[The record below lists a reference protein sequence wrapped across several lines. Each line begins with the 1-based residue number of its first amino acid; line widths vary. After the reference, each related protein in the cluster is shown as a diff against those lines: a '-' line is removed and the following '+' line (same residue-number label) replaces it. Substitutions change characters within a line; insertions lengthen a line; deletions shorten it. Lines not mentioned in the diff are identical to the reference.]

1 METIFAQ
8 SSKPGKAG
16 VAVFRISG
24 PKSLFALKHL
34 LKNNNIE
41 FVPRIMYCKKLINP
55 KNQELIDDAVVAYFQ
70 APASF
75 TGEDVV
81 EIYTHGSIAIAV
93 MLSEA
98 LLTID
103 GLRIAEPGEFTRRA
117 FLNGKFDLTA
127 AEGIA
132 DLIEAETVW
141 QHRQALKQVGG
152 ELEELYNGWRQTL
165 LTIIGL
171 LEAYIDFPDEDIPQE
186 ILNRVMTISADLK
199 YAIIKHLNDN
209 RRGELLRTGIKLTIL
224 GTPNVGKSSL
234 LNFLMQR
241 DVAIVSNIEGTTR
254 DIIEGHLDIGGYPII
269 LQDTAG
275 IRSSNDLIELEGIK
289 RAIESAK
296 MADIKIIMLD
306 AIKLSNSPSYFEEMV
321 DIRLLAEFA
330 AAPEFI
336 GDTERKTASST
347 ASVREDLSTGST
359 YKLPTEVE
367 LCKKSIIDLIDDNTI
382 MLVNKIDL
390 LDKSLGHCQPA
401 SVRDLDS
408 RLRGN
413 DIMEDRLR
421 PLNKNYL
428 KISIKEKIGLDI
440 LLKEI
445 ENIAHNIAG
454 LTESPHITRQR
465 QRECIEKALEYLEN
479 FNIENDLV
487 LATEDVRMA
496 IRSLSNVTGKISV
509 EEVLGEIFSNFCIG
523 K

>member
-306 AIKLSNSPSYFEEMV
+306 AIKLSNSPSYFEEMA
-321 DIRLLAEFA
+321 D
-330 AAPEFI
+330 
-336 GDTERKTASST
+336 
-347 ASVREDLSTGST
+347 
-359 YKLPTEVE
+359 
-367 LCKKSIIDLIDDNTI
+367 IIDLIDDNTI

-390 LDKSLGHCQPA
+390 LDKSLGYCQPA

-465 QRECIEKALEYLEN
+465 QRDCIEKALEYLEN
-479 FNIENDLV
+479 FNIDNDLV

>member
-8 SSKPGKAG
+8 SSKLGKAG

-34 LKNNNIE
+34 LNNNIE

-55 KNQELIDDAVVAYFQ
+55 KNQELIDDAVVVYFQ

-81 EIYTHGSIAIAV
+81 EIYTHGSIAIAA
-93 MLSEA
+93 MLTET

-103 GLRIAEPGEFTRRA
+103 GLRMAEPGEFTRRA

-141 QHRQALKQVGG
+141 QHRQAVKQVGG
-152 ELEELYNGWRQTL
+152 GLEELYNGWRQTL
-165 LTIIGL
+165 LTIIGF

-186 ILNRVMTISADLK
+186 ILNRVMTLSGELK

-275 IRSSNDLIELEGIK
+275 IRASNDLIELEGIK

-306 AIKLSNSPSYFEEMV
+306 AIKLSNSPSYFEEMA
-321 DIRLLAEFA
+321 D
-330 AAPEFI
+330 
-336 GDTERKTASST
+336 
-347 ASVREDLSTGST
+347 
-359 YKLPTEVE
+359 
-367 LCKKSIIDLIDDNTI
+367 IIDLIDDNSI

-390 LDKSLGHCQPA
+390 LDKSLGHCHSA
-401 SVRDLDS
+401 SVRDIDTCLH
-408 RLRGN
+408 GN
-413 DIMEDRLR
+413 DIMEDRLL

-428 KISIKEKIGLDI
+428 KISIKGKIGLDI

-465 QRECIEKALEYLEN
+465 QRDCIEKALEYLEN
-479 FNIENDLV
+479 FNIDNDLV

>member
-24 PKSLFALKHL
+24 SKSLVALKHL
-34 LKNNNIE
+34 IKNDNATFI
-41 FVPRIMYCKKLINP
+41 PRVMYCKKLINP
-55 KNQELIDDAVVAYFQ
+55 KNQELIDEAIVAYFQ

-81 EIYTHGSIAIAV
+81 EIYTHGSIAIAA
-93 MLSEA
+93 MLTET
-98 LLTID
+98 LLTIE
-103 GLRIAEPGEFTRRA
+103 GLRMAEPGEFTRRA

-141 QHRQALKQVGG
+141 QHRQAVKQVGG
-152 ELEELYNGWRQTL
+152 ELEALYNGWRQTL

-186 ILNRVMTISADLK
+186 ILNRVMTLSGELK
-199 YAIIKHLNDN
+199 YAIIKHLDDN

-224 GTPNVGKSSL
+224 GAPNVGKSSL

-275 IRSSNDLIELEGIK
+275 IRDSNDLIELEGIK
-289 RAIESAK
+289 RAIESAR
-296 MADIKIIMLD
+296 MADIKIVMLD
-306 AIKLSNSPSYFEEMV
+306 AVKLSNSPSL
-321 DIRLLAEFA
+321 DN
-330 AAPEFI
+330 
-336 GDTERKTASST
+336 
-347 ASVREDLSTGST
+347 
-359 YKLPTEVE
+359 
-367 LCKKSIIDLIDDNTI
+367 LIDDNTI
-382 MLVNKIDL
+382 ILINKIDL
-390 LDKSLGHCQPA
+390 LDDKCQIDMY
-401 SVRDLDS
+401 SNKLK
-408 RLRGN
+408 
-413 DIMEDRLR
+413 
-421 PLNKNYL
+421 KNYL
-428 KISIKEKIGLDI
+428 KISIKDNIGMDS

-445 ENIAHNIAG
+445 ENIARNIAG
-454 LTESPHITRQR
+454 LTETPHITRQR
-465 QRECIEKALEYLEN
+465 QRVFIEKALEYLKKFNNEN
-479 FNIENDLV
+479 FNGENDLV

>member
-24 PKSLFALKHL
+24 AKSLAALKHL
-34 LKNNNIE
+34 LKNDNVE
-41 FVPRIMYCKKLINP
+41 FIPRIMYCKKLINP
-55 KNQELIDDAVVAYFQ
+55 KNQELIDEAVVVYFQ

-81 EIYTHGSIAIAV
+81 EIYTHGSIAIAA
-93 MLSEA
+93 MLTET

-103 GLRIAEPGEFTRRA
+103 SLRMAEPGEFTRRA

-141 QHRQALKQVGG
+141 QHRQAVKQVGG

-186 ILNRVMTISADLK
+186 ILNRVITLSGELK

-209 RRGELLRTGIKLTIL
+209 RRGELLRSGIKLTIL

-275 IRSSNDLIELEGIK
+275 IRESNDLIELEGIK

-296 MADIKIIMLD
+296 MADIKIVMLD
-306 AIKLSNSPSYFEEMV
+306 AVKLSNSPSYFEEM
-321 DIRLLAEFA
+321 
-330 AAPEFI
+330 
-336 GDTERKTASST
+336 T
-347 ASVREDLSTGST
+347 
-359 YKLPTEVE
+359 
-367 LCKKSIIDLIDDNTI
+367 SIVDLIDDNTI
-382 MLVNKIDL
+382 ILINKIDL
-390 LDKSLGHCQPA
+390 LDKIPDQL
-401 SVRDLDS
+401 L
-408 RLRGN
+408 
-413 DIMEDRLR
+413 

-428 KISIKEKIGLDI
+428 KISIKDNIGMDS

-454 LTESPHITRQR
+454 LTETPHITRQR
-465 QRECIEKALEYLEN
+465 QRTSIEKALEYLEK
-479 FNIENDLV
+479 FNNEDFNSEKDLV

>member
-8 SSKPGKAG
+8 SSKLGKAG

-55 KNQELIDDAVVAYFQ
+55 KNQELIDDAVVVYFQ

-81 EIYTHGSIAIAV
+81 EIYTHGSIAIAA
-93 MLSEA
+93 MLTET
-98 LLTID
+98 LLIID
-103 GLRIAEPGEFTRRA
+103 GLRMAEPGEFTRRA

-141 QHRQALKQVGG
+141 QHRQAVKQVGG
-152 ELEELYNGWRQTL
+152 GLEELYNGWRQTL
-165 LTIIGL
+165 LTIIGF

-186 ILNRVMTISADLK
+186 ILNRVMTLSGELK

-234 LNFLMQR
+234 LNFLMRR

-275 IRSSNDLIELEGIK
+275 IRASNDLIELEGIK

-306 AIKLSNSPSYFEEMV
+306 AIKLSNSPSYFEEMA
-321 DIRLLAEFA
+321 D
-330 AAPEFI
+330 
-336 GDTERKTASST
+336 
-347 ASVREDLSTGST
+347 
-359 YKLPTEVE
+359 
-367 LCKKSIIDLIDDNTI
+367 IIDLIDDNSI

-390 LDKSLGHCQPA
+390 LDKSLGHCHPA
-401 SVRDLDS
+401 AVRDIDP

-413 DIMEDRLR
+413 DIMEDRLL

-465 QRECIEKALEYLEN
+465 QRTCIEKALEYLEN

>member
-306 AIKLSNSPSYFEEMV
+306 AIKLSNSPSYFEEMA
-321 DIRLLAEFA
+321 D
-330 AAPEFI
+330 
-336 GDTERKTASST
+336 
-347 ASVREDLSTGST
+347 
-359 YKLPTEVE
+359 
-367 LCKKSIIDLIDDNTI
+367 IIDLIDDNTI

-390 LDKSLGHCQPA
+390 LDKSLGYCQPA
-401 SVRDLDS
+401 SARDLDS

-465 QRECIEKALEYLEN
+465 QRDCIEKALEYLEN
-479 FNIENDLV
+479 FNIDNDLV

>member
-1 METIFAQ
+1 VETIFAQ

-24 PKSLFALKHL
+24 PKSLFALKQL

-55 KNQELIDDAVVAYFQ
+55 KNQELIDDVVVAYFQ

-141 QHRQALKQVGG
+141 QHRQAVKQVGG

-306 AIKLSNSPSYFEEMV
+306 AIKLSNSPSYFEEMA
-321 DIRLLAEFA
+321 D
-330 AAPEFI
+330 
-336 GDTERKTASST
+336 
-347 ASVREDLSTGST
+347 
-359 YKLPTEVE
+359 
-367 LCKKSIIDLIDDNTI
+367 IIDLIDDNSI

-390 LDKSLGHCQPA
+390 LDKSLGHCHPCE
-401 SVRDLDS
+401 SRDIDS

-413 DIMEDRLR
+413 DIMEDRLL

-465 QRECIEKALEYLEN
+465 QRGCIEKALEYLEN

>member
-24 PKSLFALKHL
+24 SNSLVALKHL
-34 LKNNNIE
+34 IKNDNATFI
-41 FVPRIMYCKKLINP
+41 PRVMYCKKLINP
-55 KNQELIDDAVVAYFQ
+55 KNQELIDEAVVAYFQ

-81 EIYTHGSIAIAV
+81 EIYTHGSIAIAA
-93 MLSEA
+93 MLTET
-98 LLTID
+98 LLTIE
-103 GLRIAEPGEFTRRA
+103 GLRMAEPGEFTRRA

-141 QHRQALKQVGG
+141 QHRQAVKQVGG
-152 ELEELYNGWRQTL
+152 ELETLYNGWRQTL

-186 ILNRVMTISADLK
+186 ILNRVMTLSGELK
-199 YAIIKHLNDN
+199 YAIIKHLDDN

-224 GTPNVGKSSL
+224 GAPNVGKSSL

-275 IRSSNDLIELEGIK
+275 IRDSNDLIELEGIK
-289 RAIESAK
+289 RAIESAR
-296 MADIKIIMLD
+296 MADIKIVMLD
-306 AIKLSNSPSYFEEMV
+306 AVKLSNSPSL
-321 DIRLLAEFA
+321 DN
-330 AAPEFI
+330 
-336 GDTERKTASST
+336 
-347 ASVREDLSTGST
+347 
-359 YKLPTEVE
+359 
-367 LCKKSIIDLIDDNTI
+367 LIDDNTI
-382 MLVNKIDL
+382 ILINKIDL
-390 LDKSLGHCQPA
+390 LDDKCQI
-401 SVRDLDS
+401 DMCINKLK
-408 RLRGN
+408 
-413 DIMEDRLR
+413 
-421 PLNKNYL
+421 KNYL
-428 KISIKEKIGLDI
+428 KISIKDNIGMDS

-454 LTESPHITRQR
+454 LTETPHITRQR
-465 QRECIEKALEYLEN
+465 QRAFIEKALEYLKKFNNEN
-479 FNIENDLV
+479 FNGENDLV

>member
-1 METIFAQ
+1 MYYNLNKLLKQEALIIMETIFAQ

-16 VAVFRISG
+16 IAVFRISG
-24 PKSLFALKHL
+24 SKSLFALKQL
-34 LKNNNIE
+34 FKNDNTE
-41 FVPRIMYCKKLINP
+41 FVPRVMYCKKLINP

-81 EIYTHGSIAIAV
+81 EIYTHGSLAIAS

-98 LLTID
+98 LLTIND
-103 GLRIAEPGEFTRRA
+103 LRIAEPGEFTRRA

-141 QHRQALKQVGG
+141 QHRQAVKQVSGG
-152 ELEELYNGWRQTL
+152 LEEFYDGWRQTL
-165 LTIIGL
+165 LTIISL

-186 ILNRVMTISADLK
+186 ILNRVITISGELK
-199 YAIIKHLNDN
+199 CAIIKHLNDN

-275 IRSSNDLIELEGIK
+275 IRDSNDLIELEGIK

-296 MADIKIIMLD
+296 MADIKIVMLD
-306 AIKLSNSPSYFEEMV
+306 AVKLSNSTSYFEE
-321 DIRLLAEFA
+321 I
-330 AAPEFI
+330 
-336 GDTERKTASST
+336 T
-347 ASVREDLSTGST
+347 
-359 YKLPTEVE
+359 
-367 LCKKSIIDLIDDNTI
+367 SIIDLIDDNTI
-382 MLVNKIDL
+382 ILINKIDL
-390 LDKSLGHCQPA
+390 LGEMYQIDVCA
-401 SVRDLDS
+401 N
-408 RLRGN
+408 RL
-413 DIMEDRLR
+413 L

-428 KISIKEKIGLDI
+428 KISIKDNIGMDSM
-440 LLKEI
+440 LKEI
-445 ENIAHNIAG
+445 ENIAYNIAG
-454 LTESPHITRQR
+454 LTETPHITRQR
-465 QRECIEKALEYLEN
+465 QRAFIEKALEYLEK

>member
-24 PKSLFALKHL
+24 YNSLVALKHL
-34 LKNNNIE
+34 IKNDNATFI
-41 FVPRIMYCKKLINP
+41 PRVMYCKKLINP
-55 KNQELIDDAVVAYFQ
+55 KNQELIDEAVVAYFQ

-81 EIYTHGSIAIAV
+81 EIYTHGSIAIAA
-93 MLSEA
+93 MLTET
-98 LLTID
+98 LLTIE
-103 GLRIAEPGEFTRRA
+103 GLRMAEPGEFTRRA

-141 QHRQALKQVGG
+141 QHRQAVKQVGG
-152 ELEELYNGWRQTL
+152 ELETLYNGWRQTL

-186 ILNRVMTISADLK
+186 ILNRVMTLSGELK
-199 YAIIKHLNDN
+199 YAIIKHLDDN

-224 GTPNVGKSSL
+224 GAPNVGKSSL

-275 IRSSNDLIELEGIK
+275 IRDSNDLIELEGIK
-289 RAIESAK
+289 RAIESAR
-296 MADIKIIMLD
+296 MADIKIVMLD
-306 AIKLSNSPSYFEEMV
+306 AVKLSNSPSL
-321 DIRLLAEFA
+321 DN
-330 AAPEFI
+330 
-336 GDTERKTASST
+336 
-347 ASVREDLSTGST
+347 
-359 YKLPTEVE
+359 
-367 LCKKSIIDLIDDNTI
+367 LIDDNTI
-382 MLVNKIDL
+382 ILINKIDL
-390 LDKSLGHCQPA
+390 LDDKCQI
-401 SVRDLDS
+401 DMCINKLK
-408 RLRGN
+408 
-413 DIMEDRLR
+413 
-421 PLNKNYL
+421 KNYL
-428 KISIKEKIGLDI
+428 KISLKDNIGMDS

-454 LTESPHITRQR
+454 LTETPHITRQR
-465 QRECIEKALEYLEN
+465 QRAFIEKALEYLKKFNNEN
-479 FNIENDLV
+479 FNGENDLV

>member
-16 VAVFRISG
+16 VAIFRISG
-24 PKSLFALKHL
+24 SKSLFALKHL

-127 AEGIA
+127 AEGIT

-141 QHRQALKQVGG
+141 QHRQAVKQVGG

-186 ILNRVMTISADLK
+186 ILNRVVTISADLK

-306 AIKLSNSPSYFEEMV
+306 AIKLSNSPLYFEEMA
-321 DIRLLAEFA
+321 D
-330 AAPEFI
+330 
-336 GDTERKTASST
+336 
-347 ASVREDLSTGST
+347 
-359 YKLPTEVE
+359 
-367 LCKKSIIDLIDDNTI
+367 IIDLIDDNTI

-390 LDKSLGHCQPA
+390 LDKSLGHCHPCE
-401 SVRDLDS
+401 SRDLDS

-413 DIMEDRLR
+413 DIEGNRNDIVEDRLLL
-421 PLNKNYL
+421 LNKNYL

-465 QRECIEKALEYLEN
+465 QRACIEKAMEYLEN

>member
-8 SSKPGKAG
+8 SSKLGKAG

-55 KNQELIDDAVVAYFQ
+55 KNQELIDDAVVVYFQ

-81 EIYTHGSIAIAV
+81 EIYTHGSIAIAA
-93 MLSEA
+93 MLTET

-103 GLRIAEPGEFTRRA
+103 GLRMAEPGEFTRRA

-141 QHRQALKQVGG
+141 QHRQAVKQVGG
-152 ELEELYNGWRQTL
+152 GLEELYNGWRQTL
-165 LTIIGL
+165 LTIIGF

-186 ILNRVMTISADLK
+186 ILNRVMTLSGELK

-306 AIKLSNSPSYFEEMV
+306 AIKLSNSPSYFEEMA
-321 DIRLLAEFA
+321 D
-330 AAPEFI
+330 
-336 GDTERKTASST
+336 
-347 ASVREDLSTGST
+347 
-359 YKLPTEVE
+359 
-367 LCKKSIIDLIDDNTI
+367 IIDLIDDNSI

-390 LDKSLGHCQPA
+390 LDKSLGHCHPV
-401 SVRDLDS
+401 SVRDIDP

-413 DIMEDRLR
+413 DIMEDRLL

-465 QRECIEKALEYLEN
+465 QRTCIEKALEYLEN